1 MTVTSIAIVGAGPQL
16 GLAIA
21 RTFGSQGFDVA
32 LISRNRDK
40 LDALVG
46 SVRLPGRLVPLVS

>member
-1 MTVTSIAIVGAGPQL
+1 MTSIAIVGAGPQL